1 MAYLTTDGPKSSKKL
16 PNPGKPVQKQA
27 TIKDVRSEIEKYGT
41 PFPGQ
46 YFYEL
51 EVAEVLEV
59 HLNED
64 SLPRIKNTKHPDG
77 DKIPN
82 WKVHGFIKARMVEDN
97 NGTTD
102 VRTIRPI
109 SSNIKDYPHPGEYV
123 LVATFFGQEYYL
135 DKVDIHNSPSANIQ
149 PNRSAKDSANT
160 YSYPYRIKYF
170 TDKNGPNED
179 IRHIIPYEGD
189 ITFNG
194 RFGQS
199 IRFGSN
205 ISQVTESIIR
215 GPGIEEKPVEDTGKG
230 NSPNLILRT
239 GQSTGPNS
247 TNDWDFRDPMFLK
260 RPVREDINNDGASFW
275 MTTNQT
281 VPLEFAAKSLV
292 KQTIELPDEESS
304 KKLEGKQI
312 VLNSDRIV
320 FNARKKEIY
329 LSAGHSVDISAN
341 RSVVVEVPEDGGI
354 RLGTLKA
361 TEPAVGGDVL
371 MDIIGKF
378 MIAMEQFAGKLIPA
392 TGITTVPGAPVP
404 MSQVNIAAGGLMSD
418 MTLLKTRLNEPKS
431 KTVTVGHMT
440 SPVIAK

>member
-1 MAYLTTDGPKSSKKL
+1 MKNVYLENTTNHHDK
-16 PNPGKPVQKQA
+16 
-27 TIKDVRSEIEKYGT
+27 
-41 PFPGQ
+41 
-46 YFYEL
+46 FY
-51 EVAEVLEV
+51 
-59 HLNED
+59 
-64 SLPRIKNTKHPDG
+64 S
-77 DKIPN
+77 
-82 WKVHGFIKARMVEDN
+82 MVE
-97 NGTTD
+97 
-102 VRTIRPI
+102 
-109 SSNIKDYPHPGEYV
+109 
-123 LVATFFGQEYYL
+123 
-135 DKVDIHNSPSANIQ
+135 
-149 PNRSAKDSANT
+149 
-160 YSYPYRIKYF
+160 
-170 TDKNGPNED
+170 
-179 IRHIIPYEGD
+179 
-189 ITFNG
+189 
-194 RFGQS
+194 
-199 IRFGSN
+199 
-205 ISQVTESIIR
+205 
-215 GPGIEEKPVEDTGKG
+215 
-230 NSPNLILRT
+230 
-239 GQSTGPNS
+239 
-247 TNDWDFRDPMFLK
+247 
-260 RPVREDINNDGASFW
+260 NNDGASFW